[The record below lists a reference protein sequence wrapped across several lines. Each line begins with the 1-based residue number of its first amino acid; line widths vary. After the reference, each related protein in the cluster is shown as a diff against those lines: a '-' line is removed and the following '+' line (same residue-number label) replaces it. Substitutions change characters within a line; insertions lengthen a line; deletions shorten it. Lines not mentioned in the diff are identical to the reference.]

1 MVEKLSIPWMTKLI
15 TFPARKALSISQ
27 QPLELQKIYAPK
39 FGVALG
45 ALLNGHNKFDLR
57 SP

>member
-1 MVEKLSIPWMTKLI
+1 MVKTNLFSGHPRPVNRL
-15 TFPARKALSISQ
+15 FFVSQ
-27 QPLELQKIYAPK
+27 QSVELQKIAAPK

-45 ALLNGHNKFDLR
+45 ALFNGQNKFDLR